1 MSTLLNRLGA
11 KLILAILVF
20 LMILGTAT
28 AAVITAG
35 FRQAQHNATQH
46 SIQGLQNKGRETLLQ
61 ITRREAQI
69 SDADLLQ
76 ARETAL
82 IAANY
87 FINVRRDHHRAAD
100 WSFERL
106 SVTAGGSRF
115 DPDGGRQSEI
125 WIDPTVELN
134 PEIEE
139 NLRAS
144 SLLEPI
150 FPAVLNHD
158 PDTTAI
164 YFMDPYGATR
174 YYPVINLADLLPAEL
189 VIREGDFYRMAAP
202 VENPLRQPVWTPP
215 YLDDAGTGP
224 VVTAS
229 VPLYDGDEFLGV
241 MSVDVSLSRMIERLN
256 GLTPTP
262 GSYAMLI
269 DNQGRLVAAPPEA
282 LADLLRGSALENLV
296 TNASEG
302 GADTAAF
309 LTETF
314 GLSLDQVENRA
325 FSQTL
330 QDMRRGATGLAQFGL
345 QGRPVYLAYAP
356 LPSVN
361 WSLAVVA
368 PIQELTAESAAVATA
383 IGNDATTTI
392 RWILVIITIFF
403 AFGMFGTIVFARSF
417 LTMPIEA
424 MVAATK
430 QIAAGKYAVTLPVHS
445 SDELGQLAT
454 AVNQMNDQLIQAQQE
469 LELRV
474 AERTRHLS
482 ALFDVTTVAS
492 RSLDLERVLSSSL
505 DRVLEMMGCQSGCV
519 HLFDEQEKVL
529 RLATY
534 RYIPEVIVA
543 YIQTVPAGRGLV
555 GWVMAQGEALVAEN
569 LAEDPRVINRD
580 AMQSGSGR
588 GFAGVPLRA
597 KNKILGVLS
606 VIGEEGRTFDAEEV
620 ALLGA
625 IAEQVGVAV
634 ENASLY
640 QQAEQ
645 LAIIE
650 ERQRLARELHDSIT
664 QSLYSVN
671 LMTETAR
678 RTAAMGDIERTQYL
692 VARSSE
698 IARQALKEMRLLVYE
713 LRPAALAQEGL
724 IGAIQQR
731 LDTVESRAG
740 VRARLLVEGEN
751 DQLPAAVE
759 ANFYRITQEA
769 LNNSLKHANAST
781 VTVTLNFEHDC
792 VELRV
797 SDDGKGFDPD
807 FAQDQGGLGLKS
819 MRERTEQMG
828 GTFSLTATPEQ
839 GTTINIHLPWNGE
852 GK

>member
-1 MSTLLNRLGA
+1 
-11 KLILAILVF
+11 
-20 LMILGTAT
+20 
-28 AAVITAG
+28 
-35 FRQAQHNATQH
+35 
-46 SIQGLQNKGRETLLQ
+46 
-61 ITRREAQI
+61 
-69 SDADLLQ
+69 
-76 ARETAL
+76 
-82 IAANY
+82 
-87 FINVRRDHHRAAD
+87 
-100 WSFERL
+100 
-106 SVTAGGSRF
+106 
-115 DPDGGRQSEI
+115 
-125 WIDPTVELN
+125 
-134 PEIEE
+134 
-139 NLRAS
+139 
-144 SLLEPI
+144 
-150 FPAVLNHD
+150 
-158 PDTTAI
+158 
-164 YFMDPYGATR
+164 
-174 YYPVINLADLLPAEL
+174 
-189 VIREGDFYRMAAP
+189 
-202 VENPLRQPVWTPP
+202 
-215 YLDDAGTGP
+215 
-224 VVTAS
+224 
-229 VPLYDGDEFLGV
+229 
-241 MSVDVSLSRMIERLN
+241 
-256 GLTPTP
+256 
-262 GSYAMLI
+262 MLI